1 MVKFNLQKFRS
12 ANSKIYSGR
21 DNGIAARKE
30 LRLNEFDKN
39 NETAFVIFPKDTWAI
54 NSSFFGGLFE
64 SSVMSLREDKFRQ
77 KYVFQFDNGNELS
90 PELMEN
96 INQGIFD
103 ALNEI

>member
-1 MVKFNLQKFRS
+1 MTKFNLQKYRRP
-12 ANSKIYSGR
+12 NSKIYSGR

-30 LRLNEFDKN
+30 LKLNDFDKN
-39 NETAFVIFPKDTWAI
+39 DLSALVIFPKDTWAI

-64 SSVMSLREDKFRQ
+64 TSVMSLREEKFRK
-77 KYVFQFDNGNELS
+77 KYRFQFDNGDELS
-90 PELMEN
+90 PELLDN